1 MRSEPG
7 DVHALRTESGPTCQ
21 ALTNQVKGGLISP
34 RGGGGGGGVPG
45 DLDQSCFYGVVGL
58 KV

>member
-34 RGGGGGGGVPG
+34 RGGGGGGGSLVTLTRAVSMEWW
-45 DLDQSCFYGVVGL
+45 D
-58 KV
+58 